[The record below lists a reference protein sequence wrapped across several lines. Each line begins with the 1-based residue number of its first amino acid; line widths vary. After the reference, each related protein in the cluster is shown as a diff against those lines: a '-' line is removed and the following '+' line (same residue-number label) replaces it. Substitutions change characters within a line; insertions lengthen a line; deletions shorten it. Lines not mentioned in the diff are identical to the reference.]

1 MSSSEQINNHKY
13 FHRLTQLDYLELAQ
27 EFISF
32 LSPIPWKT
40 RNMSAG
46 KLIYFHYDVLLCLLF
61 SAAFF
66 FNIHFPPPNN
76 NILSSKHNRE
86 IHFARHFP
94 IQKYSFIILCCA
106 KATQWCVAVS
116 LSCPDCVNQGGV
128 SYCRSR
134 FSLQRRFDVIK
145 ISCSL
150 AISAEKQLVFFFQS
164 SIVVK
169 KNEAWRMKNKSNSSC
184 EILNFH
190 IYAFN

>member
-1 MSSSEQINNHKY
+1 MMSYCVCFQ
-13 FHRLTQLDYLELAQ
+13 
-27 EFISF
+27 
-32 LSPIPWKT
+32 
-40 RNMSAG
+40 
-46 KLIYFHYDVLLCLLF
+46 CC
-61 SAAFF
+61 FF

-128 SYCRSR
+128 SYYRSR

-150 AISAEKQLVFFFQS
+150 AISAKKQLVFFSNRQS
-164 SIVVK
+164 L
-169 KNEAWRMKNKSNSSC
+169 WRKTKLDGWKTKAIHSAR
-184 EILNFH
+184 
-190 IYAFN
+190 Y